1 MRIPSYSYSN
11 AYSNTQSSTYMVKW
25 HTSEIGIMVYSY
37 LLSTKCAPVKIQVG
51 YKGIHVF

>member
-25 HTSEIGIMVYSY
+25 HISEIGIMVYSY
-37 LLSTKCAPVKIQVG
+37 VLSTKCAPVKIQVG